1 MFLRKRKPIV
11 LALDETTSITFEK
24 GAVTKVTVTKKDKEG
39 VDPIREGAL
48 LRGKI

>member
-1 MFLRKRKPIV
+1 MAVTKLIPLK
-11 LALDETTSITFEK
+11 K

-39 VDPIREGAL
+39 ADPIREGAL

>member
-1 MFLRKRKPIV
+1 MNSFACLRYDQRLK
-11 LALDETTSITFEK
+11 SK